1 MEWPIPKTTA
11 ELRRCVDMFAYYAC
25 WIKDYSS
32 KIKLLIPEN
41 TSLPL
46 RSKAVE
52 VYESLHQDLLNACL
66 GNIDDKEPFTVEC
79 DASNFA
85 MLQF

>member
-1 MEWPIPKTTA
+1 M
-11 ELRRCVDMFAYYAC
+11 LAYYAC

-32 KIKLLIPEN
+32 KIKLLISEN

-46 RSKAVE
+46 SWKAIE
-52 VYESLHQDLLNACL
+52 VFELLRQYLLNACL
-66 GNIDDKEPFTVEC
+66 GNIDDKKPFAVEC

-85 MLQF
+85 IAAVLKQNGRPFVHV